1 MLIYIIL
8 LYFQRI
14 KENVVIKKKEKKKN
28 TEKHIVSEDISFD
41 NLSQKVNIILR

>member
-1 MLIYIIL
+1 MLICIL

-14 KENVVIKKKEKKKN
+14 KENVVIKKKKN
-28 TEKHIVSEDISFD
+28 TEKHIVSEDVSFD

>member
-1 MLIYIIL
+1 MLICIIL

-14 KENVVIKKKEKKKN
+14 KENVVIKKKKNN
-28 TEKHIVSEDISFD
+28 TEKHIVSEDVSFD